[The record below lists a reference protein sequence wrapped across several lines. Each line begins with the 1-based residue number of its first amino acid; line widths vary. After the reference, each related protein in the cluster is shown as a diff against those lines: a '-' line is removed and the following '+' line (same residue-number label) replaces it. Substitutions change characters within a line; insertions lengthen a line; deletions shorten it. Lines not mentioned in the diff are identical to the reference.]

1 MNVLLVFSLFDD
13 QEGELILTL
22 FFKGPETSGPVFDNA
37 PEEAGGR
44 ADSDRGQVQPEEKE
58 VSGIE

>member
-1 MNVLLVFSLFDD
+1 MNLLLFFSLYDD
-13 QEGELILTL
+13 EEGKLILTL
-22 FFKGPETSGPVFDNA
+22 FFEGSETSSPVFDDA